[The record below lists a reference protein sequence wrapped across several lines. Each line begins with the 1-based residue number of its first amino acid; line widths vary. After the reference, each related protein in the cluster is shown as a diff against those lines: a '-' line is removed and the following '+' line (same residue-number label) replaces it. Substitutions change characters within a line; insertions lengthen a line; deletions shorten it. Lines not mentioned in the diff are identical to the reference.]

1 MENFYNTPAGFEL
14 NGYRSIAYAL
24 TAYALSLDI
33 KIVREKK
40 IHNAIDNFVFCFER
54 KYMNMYVLIPVL
66 KWPILAF

>member
-14 NGYRSIAYAL
+14 SLRL

-33 KIVREKK
+33 KIVRERK
-40 IHNAIDNFVFCFER
+40 IHNVIDIFVVCFER
-54 KYMNMYVLIPVL
+54 KYMYVLIPVL